1 MFRVIATSLKTGILT
16 EANPFGG
23 QASFGFPVIDF
34 SRCTACQ
41 ACARSCPT
49 GAIQAAATGPGTR
62 TVSLS
67 HAACIQCGE
76 CVTACPEQAVSV
88 SSEVNV
94 AAHTRDQLAQS
105 ASFDIDPPTGRGV
118 FRQLDV
124 PSGMSL
130 SDAAARLRERIRGRL
145 GRSLHVRQVDAGSC
159 NGCELEIAATTN
171 PFYDLE
177 RFGIHLVASPRH
189 ADVLLVTGP
198 VTRNMEIALRR
209 TYEAAP
215 EPRVV
220 VAVGACGCSGGI
232 FGEGTYAAIGGVDRV
247 LPVDVYIPGCPPR
260 PQAILN
266 GLLVAM
272 GGSGSAGSRGRIG
285 ASRSSATS
293 VRPHRRLN
301 RVSGLAVS
309 CDEDERAARGFA
321 CPARSQSRP
330 GNLHAV
336 A

>member
-1 MFRVIATSLKTGILT
+1 MFSSIIAKSLKTRVLT
-16 EANPFGG
+16 EADPFGT

-34 SRCTACQ
+34 TRCTACE
-41 ACARSCPT
+41 ACARACPT
-49 GAIQAAATGPGTR
+49 GAIHAVDLPPPVDLPPDRLRQGYGESAEALRAKAEDGSHEIQRRRKTLT
-62 TVSLS
+62 LS
-67 HAACIQCGE
+67 YAACIQCRA
-76 CVTACPEQAVSV
+76 CVSACGEQAVSV
-88 SSEVNV
+88 STTVEI
-94 AAHTRDQLAQS
+94 AAYARDQLAQTALYDVD
-105 ASFDIDPPTGRGV
+105 ASGRAT
-118 FRQLDV
+118 F
-124 PSGMSL
+124 SGM
-130 SDAAARLRERIRGRL
+130 AADTASTLEDSATRLRERIQGRL

-189 ADVLLVTGP
+189 ADMLLVTGP

-272 GGSGSAGSRGRIG
+272 D
-285 ASRSSATS
+285 
-293 VRPHRRLN
+293 VRE
-301 RVSGLAVS
+301 A
-309 CDEDERAARGFA
+309 RAR
-321 CPARSQSRP
+321 PA
-330 GNLHAV
+330 
-336 A
+336 

>member
-1 MFRVIATSLKTGILT
+1 MFSIITKSLKTGILT

-23 QASFGFPVIDF
+23 QASFGFPAIDF
-34 SRCTACQ
+34 SRCTACDE
-41 ACARSCPT
+41 CVRSCPT
-49 GAIQAAATGPGTR
+49 GAIQSAAPAPGLKTL
-62 TVSLS
+62 SLS
-67 HAACIQCGE
+67 YAACIQCRE
-76 CVTACPEQAVSV
+76 CVTGCPEQAVSV
-88 SSEVNV
+88 SHEVEI
-94 AAHTRDQLAQS
+94 AAYSREQLAQT
-105 ASFDIDPPTGRGV
+105 ASFDFDAATGRSTFSQV
-118 FRQLDV
+118 DV
-124 PSGMSL
+124 HQGFSL
-130 SDAAARLRERIRGRL
+130 SESAARLRERIRGRI

-171 PFYDLE
+171 PLYDLE

-209 TYEAAP
+209 TYDAAP

-272 GGSGSAGSRGRIG
+272 GVREARVGRVADATAVGSQPETAKGP
-285 ASRSSATS
+285 
-293 VRPHRRLN
+293 V
-301 RVSGLAVS
+301 
-309 CDEDERAARGFA
+309 
-321 CPARSQSRP
+321 
-330 GNLHAV
+330 
-336 A
+336 

>member
-1 MFRVIATSLKTGILT
+1 MLRIIAKSLKTGVLT
-16 EANPFGG
+16 EANPFGEP
-23 QASFGFPVIDF
+23 AAFGFPVIDF
-34 SRCTACQ
+34 SRCTACD

-49 GAIQAAATGPGTR
+49 GAIRTAPAGPDRKTLA
-62 TVSLS
+62 LS
-67 HAACIQCGE
+67 YAACIQCRE

-88 SSEVNV
+88 SKGVEV
-94 AAHTRDQLAQS
+94 AAYTRQQLARS
-105 ASFDIDPPTGRGV
+105 AVFDIDRKTGRATFHHEERGA
-118 FRQLDV
+118 
-124 PSGMSL
+124 GISL
-130 SDAAARLRERIRGRL
+130 SEAAARLRERIRGQL

-159 NGCELEIAATTN
+159 NGCELEIAATTH
-171 PFYDLE
+171 PRYDLE

-232 FGEGTYAAIGGVDRV
+232 FGEGTYAAVGGVDRV
-247 LPVDVYIPGCPPR
+247 VPVDVYVPGCPPR

-272 GGSGSAGSRGRIG
+272 GVREARID
-285 ASRSSATS
+285 S
-293 VRPHRRLN
+293 VRG
-301 RVSGLAVS
+301 VTEGTEETV
-309 CDEDERAARGFA
+309 
-321 CPARSQSRP
+321 
-330 GNLHAV
+330 
-336 A
+336 

>member
-1 MFRVIATSLKTGILT
+1 MFRIILKSLQTGVLT
-16 EANPFGG
+16 ETNPFGG
-23 QASFGFPVIDF
+23 HASFGFPVVDF
-34 SRCTACQ
+34 SRCTACDE
-41 ACARSCPT
+41 CARSCPT
-49 GAIQAAATGPGTR
+49 GAIHTATPAAGRKTL
-62 TVSLS
+62 SLS
-67 HAACIQCGE
+67 YASCIQCRA
-76 CVTACPEQAVSV
+76 CVTACPEQAVSASNEIEIAAYSRQQLERTASFDV
-88 SSEVNV
+88 DPSTGRGNVREVNV
-94 AAHTRDQLAQS
+94 EPGLAES
-105 ASFDIDPPTGRGV
+105 
-118 FRQLDV
+118 
-124 PSGMSL
+124 
-130 SDAAARLRERIRGRL
+130 AARLRERIRGRL

-171 PFYDLE
+171 ALYDLE

-232 FGEGTYAAIGGVDRV
+232 FGEGTYAAVGGVDRV

-272 GGSGSAGSRGRIG
+272 GVREARVGREF
-285 ASRSSATS
+285 R
-293 VRPHRRLN
+293 
-301 RVSGLAVS
+301 
-309 CDEDERAARGFA
+309 
-321 CPARSQSRP
+321 
-330 GNLHAV
+330 
-336 A
+336 